1 MRYLAIPLAAALLSA
16 CSSQDDNPSA
26 ATQSEAA
33 TEAIASPA
41 SDKTVSPGPKTLT
54 LEGLGGLTIGQPVPA
69 NSSFTAGDGQIGN
82 GCETLSSPEWPG
94 VYAIRTNG
102 EVRRISVADGSGV
115 KLIEGI
121 GPGSTIEDVRAEFP
135 SFREEPHKYT
145 GPEGKY
151 LTQPGDEPRLRFE
164 INPDGKVSIIHVGVM
179 PELGYVEGCA

>member
-41 SDKTVSPGPKTLT
+41 SDKTASPGPKTLT

-115 KLIEGI
+115 KL
-121 GPGSTIEDVRAEFP
+121 
-135 SFREEPHKYT
+135 
-145 GPEGKY
+145 
-151 LTQPGDEPRLRFE
+151 
-164 INPDGKVSIIHVGVM
+164 
-179 PELGYVEGCA
+179 